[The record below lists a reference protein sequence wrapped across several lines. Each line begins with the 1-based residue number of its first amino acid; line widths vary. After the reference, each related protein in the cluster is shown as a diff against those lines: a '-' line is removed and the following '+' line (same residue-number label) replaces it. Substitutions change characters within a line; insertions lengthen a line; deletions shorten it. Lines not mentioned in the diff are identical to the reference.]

1 GAYVEPMKQL
11 LLSPYALRHMHVI
24 LAALL
29 WAATLP
35 ALAETELRCV
45 VRSVH
50 DGDSMRVQ
58 CPGERRTIAVRMH
71 QIDAP
76 ELEQPYGKDARNH
89 LRRLCRVGSTATIY
103 TQGRDQYGRLLGD
116 VYCAG
121 KSVNEEMVSS
131 GSAWIYDRY
140 VEYRSLYRLQ
150 DPARPDRRW
159 YWTPQNPRARSRS
172 RYEQCQYQRM

>member
-1 GAYVEPMKQL
+1 MRQL

-116 VYCAG
+116 VHCAG
-121 KSVNEEMVSS
+121 KSVNEEMVGS

-140 VEYRSLYRLQ
+140 VEDRSLYRLQ
-150 DPARPDRRW
+150 DRARANRRGLW
-159 YWTPQNPRARSRS
+159 AAQNPRAPWRW
-172 RYEQCQYQRM
+172 RYEHRQ